1 MTGCSFYSRP
11 LGAKTMLCGRQGLE
25 NPSAWKEAEGFS
37 YIPAGTLHSK
47 KSENHQGGLP
57 LCCEM
62 GS

>member
-1 MTGCSFYSRP
+1 MIGLPFRSRP
-11 LGAKTMLCGRQGLE
+11 MGVKTMLCGRQGLE
-25 NPSAWKEAEGFS
+25 NPSAWKEAEEFS